1 MAMAVIIIIDNDDAE
16 TTRTT
21 TPPSDGPRRR
31 IRTDNGFIILLEHT
45 KLQCAFAHADTQ
57 TPRDGRAQWRE
68 RERGGERTIKM
79 NYMKKLCM

>member
-16 TTRTT
+16 TTRAT
-21 TPPSDGPRRR
+21 TPPSDAPRRR

-57 TPRDGRAQWRE
+57 TPSDGRAHA
-68 RERGGERTIKM
+68 GEGEPTIKM